1 MGEGQTIQ
9 WLKDK
14 RTNGQT
20 MTYNTL
26 HRKLMIDNEF
36 EIHTPLYICSI
47 A

>member
-1 MGEGQTIQ
+1 MREGKKIQ
-9 WLKDK
+9 

-26 HRKLMIDNEF
+26 HRKLKIDNEF
-36 EIHTPLYICSI
+36 EMHTPLYICYI